1 MLLTF
6 SFKNFGPFRDE
17 ATFDIRAVKSYKEH
31 ESHYVELFDGKEKAL
46 KVAAMFGA
54 NASGKSSFVDAY
66 FCFYSIVRD
75 SFAHGSEGKVDVQD
89 DITPPNSRVAAI
101 RRFYRPFRFSEPE
114 QDKLT
119 EFDATFAAEDGEYR
133 YGFTYDAK
141 HIETEWLYFY
151 RDGGARATV
160 ILERDASD
168 VGEPIKFGSSLKREA
183 KKYAKDIPDD
193 VLALSFFD
201 GVALRSNAFRNAA
214 DCVLSVLA
222 LPPIGCGSLSNT
234 LIQNFFSQGFDDSK
248 ERALLNFLAGIDIEI
263 KGFHIK
269 LNGDDEDVDVF
280 TIHTGPDG
288 KSYEAPIEIESEGT
302 RKLIGMYWYLNTALT
317 KDVTLI
323 LDEMDSELHPLITHY
338 LVKLFHTSGSKGQLV
353 FTTHDSTILDKK
365 YLRRDQVWFVD
376 KDDSGLSTL
385 RSLSE
390 YSVRND
396 ADLRS
401 SYLGGAYDA
410 VPSLRQALWGAE

>member
-6 SFKNFGPFRDE
+6 TFKNFGPFRDE
-17 ATFDIRAVKSYKEH
+17 ATFDMRAIKSYKEH
-31 ESHYVELFDGKEKAL
+31 LIHCAELYGKQSVL

-66 FCFYSIVRD
+66 YYFSSIVRD
-75 SFAHGSEGKVDVQD
+75 SFAHGSEGKSEAQGE
-89 DITPPNSRVAAI
+89 IGLPNSRVPAI
-101 RRFYRPFRFSEPE
+101 RRFYRPFRFSAPDE
-114 QDKLT
+114 DRLT

-133 YGFTYDAK
+133 YGFSYDAK
-141 HIETEWLYFY
+141 HIESEWLYFY

-160 ILERDASD
+160 ILERNSSD
-168 VGEPIKFGSSLKREA
+168 DEEPIRFGASLRREA
-183 KKYAKDIPDD
+183 RKYAKDIPAD

-201 GVALRSNAFRNAA
+201 GVALKTDAFRNAS
-214 DCVLSVLA
+214 DCVLSVLP
-222 LPPIGCGSLSNT
+222 LPPIGCGTLSNT
-234 LIQNFFSQGFDDSK
+234 LIQDLFSQDFDEAK
-248 ERALLNFLAGIDIEI
+248 ERALLKFLEGIDIEI
-263 KGFHIK
+263 KGFRVK
-269 LNGDDEDVDVF
+269 QNGEGEDVDVF
-280 TIHTGPDG
+280 TVHTGPDG
-288 KSYEAPIEIESEGT
+288 KDYEAPIEIESEGT

-317 KDVTLI
+317 RGATLI

-338 LVKLFHTSGSKGQLV
+338 LVKLFHMGGSKGQLI
-353 FTTHDSTILDKK
+353 FTTHDPTLLDKK
-365 YLRRDQVWFVD
+365 YLRRDQIWFAD
-376 KDDSGLSTL
+376 KDGTGVSTL

-390 YSVRND
+390 YKVRND

>member
-6 SFKNFGPFRDE
+6 TFKNFGPFRDE
-17 ATFDIRAVKSYKEH
+17 ATFDMRAIKSYKEH
-31 ESHYVELFDGKEKAL
+31 ANHYAELYDKQRVL

-66 FCFYSIVRD
+66 YYFSSIVRD
-75 SFAHGSEGKVDVQD
+75 SFAHGSEGKSEVQGEMGLL
-89 DITPPNSRVAAI
+89 NSRVPAI
-101 RRFYRPFRFSEPE
+101 RRFYRPFRFSAPDE
-114 QDKLT
+114 DRLT
-119 EFDATFAAEDGEYR
+119 EFDATFAADEGEYR
-133 YGFTYDAK
+133 YGFSYDAK
-141 HIETEWLYFY
+141 HIESEWLYFY

-168 VGEPIKFGSSLKREA
+168 PEEPIKFGASLRREA
-183 KKYAKDIPDD
+183 RKYAKDIPAD

-201 GVALRSNAFRNAA
+201 GVALKTDAFRNAS
-214 DCVLSVLA
+214 DCVLSVLP
-222 LPPIGCGSLSNT
+222 LPPIGCGKLSDT
-234 LIQNFFSQGFDDSK
+234 LIQDLFSQDFDESK
-248 ERALLNFLAGIDIEI
+248 ERALLKFLEGIDIEI
-263 KGFHIK
+263 KGFHVK
-269 LNGDDEDVDVF
+269 RNGEGEDVDVF
-280 TIHTGPDG
+280 TVHTGPDG
-288 KSYEAPIEIESEGT
+288 KDYEAPIEIESEGT

-317 KDVTLI
+317 RDATLI

-338 LVKLFHTSGSKGQLV
+338 LVKLFHMRGSKGQLI
-353 FTTHDSTILDKK
+353 FTTHDPTLLDKK
-365 YLRRDQVWFVD
+365 YLRRDQIWFAD
-376 KDDSGLSTL
+376 KDRTGLSTL

-390 YSVRND
+390 YRVRND